1 MAEEDS
7 DSEGEGGDDAGGNVG
22 SDGESDEVVD
32 YVILSKALS

>member
-1 MAEEDS
+1 MAEEESDS
-7 DSEGEGGDDAGGNVG
+7 DSGEEDDAEENVG